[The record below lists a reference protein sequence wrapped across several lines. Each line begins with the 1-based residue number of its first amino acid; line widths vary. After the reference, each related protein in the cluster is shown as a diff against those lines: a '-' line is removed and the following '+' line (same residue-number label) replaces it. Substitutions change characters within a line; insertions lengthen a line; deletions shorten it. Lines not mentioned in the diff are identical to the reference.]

1 MLVSILKIRSGHGS
15 LNHKTGIHDVGCMK
29 WLKPEGPLFSD
40 DSYVACD
47 VIGTFSH
54 VNRPLFFKKV
64 KSNISLSGF
73 VTLFVVSMFTNS

>member
-40 DSYVACD
+40 VSYMCEPVALLK
-47 VIGTFSH
+47 
-54 VNRPLFFKKV
+54 LFA
-64 KSNISLSGF
+64 
-73 VTLFVVSMFTNS
+73 

>member
-40 DSYVACD
+40 ESYAGCLD
-47 VIGTFSH
+47 LMW
-54 VNRPLFFKKV
+54 P
-64 KSNISLSGF
+64 
-73 VTLFVVSMFTNS
+73 VTLLAPLAM

>member
-40 DSYVACD
+40 DSYVACA
-47 VIGTFSH
+47 
-54 VNRPLFFKKV
+54 
-64 KSNISLSGF
+64 
-73 VTLFVVSMFTNS
+73 VVSTI